1 VSRVLIKFA
10 LVRRRP
16 NFTYVISVPAHAAL
30 LEPGQRLRLVSDA
43 RALARTRGRHQGR
56 DLQQME
62 GMGHFPMFE
71 HPEPFKKYLARLL
84 ATIMTR

>member
-1 VSRVLIKFA
+1 MPLC
-10 LVRRRP
+10 LNP
-16 NFTYVISVPAHAAL
+16 
-30 LEPGQRLRLVSDA
+30 VSDYDWSA
-43 RALARTRGRHQGR
+43 TPERSRGLADAIKGAIYT
-56 DLQQME
+56 QME